1 MHKHYSS
8 NWLIIKKHIELRST
22 YQVWEEGFHPKLIQ
36 SESMMKEKI
45 DYIHHN
51 PVKRGYVEE
60 AAHWRYSSAKDYMG
74 IEGLLEVERVW

>member
-1 MHKHYSS
+1 
-8 NWLIIKKHIELRST
+8 
-22 YQVWEEGFHPKLIQ
+22 
-36 SESMMKEKI
+36 MMKEKI

-60 AAHWRYSSAKDYMG
+60 AVHWRYSSAKDYMG

>member
-1 MHKHYSS
+1 MHIPITV
-8 NWLIIKKHIELRST
+8 L
-22 YQVWEEGFHPKLIQ
+22 Q

-74 IEGLLEVERVW
+74 IECLLEVERVWRCMSPIEVQQLELLNE

>member
-1 MHKHYSS
+1 MAYHKKAHRT
-8 NWLIIKKHIELRST
+8 ERT
-22 YQVWEEGFHPKLIQ
+22 YQIWEEGFHPKLIQ
-36 SESMMKEKI
+36 SDSMMKEKI

-60 AAHWRYSSAKDYMG
+60 AVHCRYSSARDYMG